1 MKQDGT
7 AQEKPGVTM
16 DKAYYKK
23 AFLLGFGLFGAQLMW
38 MIYNTYMPI
47 FLQAGGANF
56 GTKLATKGFGLSA
69 TITGVIMTLDNIAAF
84 FIQPVMGPI
93 SDRTTTRIGRR
104 MPYIL
109 LFAPLSAIAFAL
121 IPLGPALIPAE
132 LSGRVEALSLP
143 FALTMGA
150 ALLMVLCMALWRTPM
165 FALMPDLFPSPLR
178 SQANAVINIMSGI
191 GGILA
196 FVIGGALFGL
206 YEPLPFWFGAV
217 ATSLAVLVLFLKVK
231 EPKILTEAAESTGG
245 LKVFAKLKEVPATNK
260 KSLALLILTVLFYM
274 VGYMALETFFS
285 SFAVTKLGVKPSMA
299 ALLLAVSYVSFLIFA
314 LPSSAIARRFGR
326 KRAVA
331 AGLLVFGAVLVAIW
345 AFPSLPMVVAML
357 FVGGFGWALV
367 NINCLPMILDTS
379 TSEELMGTF
388 SGLYFIATTLAGTLG
403 PILNGRIIDLA
414 GRDYGVIFIVCP
426 VFFLLSFLCLAGVRT
441 GEVKAAGRAEGT
453 AA

>member
-1 MKQDGT
+1 MTEDQGT
-7 AQEKPGVTM
+7 VKSEGAGISMNK
-16 DKAYYKK
+16 DYYKK

-47 FLQAGGANF
+47 FLQAGGAGF
-56 GTKLATKGFGLSA
+56 GANLATRGFGLSA
-69 TITGVIMTLDNIAAF
+69 TITGIIMTLDNIAAF

-93 SDRTTTRIGRR
+93 SDRTKSRFGRR

-109 LFAPLSAIAFAL
+109 IFAPLSALAFAA

-132 LSGRVEALSLP
+132 LSGRIDALAGP
-143 FALTMGA
+143 FALTMA
-150 ALLMVLCMALWRTPM
+150 SALLMVLCMALWRTPM

-206 YEPLPFWFGAV
+206 YEPLPFWFGAL
-217 ATSLAVLVLFLKVK
+217 ATSLAVLVLFLKIK
-231 EPKILTEAAESTGG
+231 EPKLLVEAAEAQGG
-245 LKVFAKLKEVPATNK
+245 LKVLAKLKEVPAKNK
-260 KSLALLILTVLFYM
+260 KSLVLLVLTVLFYM

-299 ALLLAVSYVSFLIFA
+299 ALLLAVSYVSFLVFA
-314 LPSSAIARRFGR
+314 LPSSAIARRLGR
-326 KRAVA
+326 KTAVA
-331 AGLLVFGAVLVAIW
+331 AGLLVFGAALVAIW
-345 AFPSLPMVVAML
+345 AFPVLPVVVSML

-414 GRDYGVIFIVCP
+414 GRDYGVIFLVCP
-426 VFFLLSFLCLAGVRT
+426 VFFLLSFLCMLGVRT
-441 GEVKAAGRAEGT
+441 GEVKAEG
-453 AA
+453 AAA